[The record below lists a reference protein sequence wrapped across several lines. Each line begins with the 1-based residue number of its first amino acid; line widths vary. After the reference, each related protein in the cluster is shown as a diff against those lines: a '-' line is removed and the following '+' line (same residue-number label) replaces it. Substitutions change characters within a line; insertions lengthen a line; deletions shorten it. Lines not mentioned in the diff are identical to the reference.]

1 MLLSG
6 VPGRATLTQRARRS
20 KGLCGAG
27 STGTRLAG
35 IVGDD
40 VIRPPALH
48 RGDVVRVVAPASP
61 FEPEAFER
69 GLAVLRGRLGL
80 VPRMR
85 DDLGARAG
93 YLAGDDNRR
102 LGEWIEAAADVEARA
117 IWCARGGYG
126 AMRLLPRLEAAR
138 LLHPPKVVVGFS
150 DITAI
155 HSALNRAGLVTVH
168 GPVVTQ
174 LASLAPA
181 ALDHLEALLF
191 GGPAARGA
199 GEPAPGSGVPAAA
212 VIRSGRVTGPLL
224 GGNLSLLA
232 HLSGTPWQPHL
243 AGAVLFLEDVG
254 ERPYRLDRAFT
265 QMRLSGAL
273 DGVAAVC
280 LGSFEECDEPGISG
294 AATIRRL
301 VGELG
306 IPAVDGVPAG
316 HQAENRALPLGSLVT
331 LVAPAR
337 PDQGPPRL
345 LFDQGAVA

>member
-1 MLLSG
+1 M
-6 VPGRATLTQRARRS
+6 
-20 KGLCGAG
+20 
-27 STGTRLAG
+27 
-35 IVGDD
+35 
-40 VIRPPALH
+40 IRPPALR

-61 FEPEAFER
+61 FDPEHLQR
-69 GLAVLRGRLGL
+69 GLAVLRDRLGL

-85 DDLGARAG
+85 EDLGSRTG
-93 YLAGDDNRR
+93 YLAGDDRRR
-102 LGEWIEAAADVEARA
+102 LGEWIEAAADAEARA

-155 HSALNRAGLVTVH
+155 HAALNRAGLVTVH

-174 LASLAPA
+174 LAGLAPA

-191 GGPAARGA
+191 GSPAARGA
-199 GEPAPGSGVPAAA
+199 GAGGPEPGRGVPAAT
-212 VIRSGRVTGPLL
+212 VIRPGRVTGPLL

-265 QMRLSGAL
+265 QLRLAGAL

-280 LGSFEECDEPGISG
+280 LGAFDECDEPGIVG
-294 AATIRRL
+294 AETVRRL
-301 VGELG
+301 VAELG
-306 IPAVDGVPAG
+306 VPAVDGVPAG
-316 HQAENRALPLGSLVT
+316 HQPENRALPLGSLVT
-331 LVAPAR
+331 LVAPER
-337 PDQGPPRL
+337 PEQGSPRL

>member
-1 MLLSG
+1 M
-6 VPGRATLTQRARRS
+6 
-20 KGLCGAG
+20 
-27 STGTRLAG
+27 
-35 IVGDD
+35 
-40 VIRPPALH
+40 IRPPALR

-61 FEPEAFER
+61 FDPEHLQR
-69 GLAVLRGRLGL
+69 GLEVLRGRLGL

-85 DDLGARAG
+85 EDLGSRSG
-93 YLAGDDNRR
+93 YLAGDDRRR
-102 LGEWIEAAADVEARA
+102 LGEWIEAAADAEARA

-155 HSALNRAGLVTVH
+155 HAALNRAGLVTVH

-174 LASLAPA
+174 LAGLAPA

-191 GGPAARGA
+191 GGPRGA
-199 GEPAPGSGVPAAA
+199 DAAALEPGRWVPAAT
-212 VIRSGRVTGPLL
+212 VVRPGRVTGPLL

-254 ERPYRLDRAFT
+254 ERPYRLDRSFT
-265 QMRLSGAL
+265 QLRLAGAL

-280 LGSFEECDEPGISG
+280 LGAFDECDEPGIAG
-294 AATIRRL
+294 AETIRRL
-301 VGELG
+301 VAELG
-306 IPAVDGVPAG
+306 VPAVDGVPAG

-331 LVAPAR
+331 LVAPEQ
-337 PDQGPPRL
+337 PEQGPPRL